1 MSIKYGVVDGKGNP
15 VIMKGNDDF
24 EIYHCKLDK
33 LPLYDELFVVEGE
46 INNMNRIMRNDDY
59 YNVWVS
65 NDVELPL
72 CVGQFEYV
80 KELVKIL

>member
-1 MSIKYGVVDGKGNP
+1 MYGVVDGKGKG
-15 VIMKGNDDF
+15 VIMTTNDEF
-24 EIYHCKLDK
+24 EIYNVKLEK
-33 LPLYDELFVVEGE
+33 LPLFHEEYVVEAE
-46 INNMNRIMRNDDY
+46 IRNMERIMRNDDY

-65 NDVELPL
+65 NDVDLPL

>member
-1 MSIKYGVVDGKGNP
+1 MSIMYGVVDSKGKP
-15 VIMKGNDDF
+15 VLMTINDDY

-33 LPLYDELFVVEGE
+33 LPLYNEPFIVESE
-46 INNMNRIMRNDDY
+46 IKNMKRIMRNDDY

-65 NDVELPL
+65 SDVELPL